1 MDETKKKTDRIKAG
15 TVVKRCLLML
25 LVTILLLIFAL
36 YGVMFVLAKGPS
48 PHARDLFVMSVRETS
63 AVGFLANLFFRRKK
77 SLPLRRE
84 KMRRQSLRTRIR
96 P

>member
-36 YGVMFVLAKGPS
+36 YGVMFV
-48 PHARDLFVMSVRETS
+48 
-63 AVGFLANLFFRRKK
+63 
-77 SLPLRRE
+77 
-84 KMRRQSLRTRIR
+84 
-96 P
+96 